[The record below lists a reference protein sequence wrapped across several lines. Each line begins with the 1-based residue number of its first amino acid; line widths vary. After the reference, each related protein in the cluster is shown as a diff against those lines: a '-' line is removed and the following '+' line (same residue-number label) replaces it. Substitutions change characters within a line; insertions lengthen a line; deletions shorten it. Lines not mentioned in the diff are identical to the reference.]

1 MSSTSSYSSS
11 DHSSSKHSGPTYKI
25 SDLAT
30 EFSITPRALRFYE
43 EKGLLSPSRRGQT
56 RLYSPADRT
65 RLKLLLRGKRLG
77 LSLEESADIIGMYDP
92 QHGNRAQLEKLLEAI
107 RSRKDDLRRQLKEL
121 RSMIR
126 DLEASEARTLD
137 ALTRTANN
145 TQALNTGE
153 HAS

>member
-1 MSSTSSYSSS
+1 MSVTSSYSSS
-11 DHSSSKHSGPTYKI
+11 NHSGPTYKI
-25 SDLAT
+25 SDLAS

-92 QHGNRAQLEKLLEAI
+92 QHGNRAQLEKLLEAT

-126 DLEASEARTLD
+126 DLEASEARTLE
-137 ALTRTANN
+137 ALARTAKNPQKRTN
-145 TQALNTGE
+145 GDN
-153 HAS
+153 AS